1 MLVNKM
7 LNASKVCT
15 LMSFSIPASILSK
28 ALNVQRQPCSESS
41 FFLHIVFTTF
51 PTNLKHQQCVSLPG
65 MTESIVIAW
74 EVVARI
80 TISGDTES
88 VNESCVA

>member
-1 MLVNKM
+1 
-7 LNASKVCT
+7 
-15 LMSFSIPASILSK
+15 
-28 ALNVQRQPCSESS
+28 
-41 FFLHIVFTTF
+41 
-51 PTNLKHQQCVSLPG
+51 

>member
-1 MLVNKM
+1 
-7 LNASKVCT
+7 
-15 LMSFSIPASILSK
+15 
-28 ALNVQRQPCSESS
+28 
-41 FFLHIVFTTF
+41 
-51 PTNLKHQQCVSLPG
+51 

-80 TISGDTES
+80 TISGYTES